1 MKSQFRWV
9 SSVLFAVVCVMCL
22 TSLCLPPISAQS
34 GRKRSSPP
42 VKANTQDGSSS
53 TPRKEEVIMAGAD
66 DPALQDAEVLKI
78 DATLITVPAVV
89 SDSNGYYL
97 PFLRKEQ
104 FRLFEDGTEQDI
116 SFFAPERV
124 PFHVALILDMS
135 GSTVLSAPDIQ
146 TAARAFVN
154 HMRDD
159 DKVAVVTFASS
170 IELLC
175 DFTDDRQ
182 VLENAIERTRSGGST
197 KLYEA
202 VYKTV
207 RNYMRNIEGR
217 KAIILLTDGEDTSS
231 KGVSYRDA
239 IDAVVESDVLT
250 YVIQYPASDW
260 SGQTG
265 APGRPTWFPFPLPWP
280 RRPQGTPP
288 IGWPLQAS
296 FTPPQGR
303 FPQTTQP
310 YYSKDTFLNDLA
322 QATGGD
328 LYQYESMGSLS
339 SVFTHIAE
347 ELR

>member
-1 MKSQFRWV
+1 
-9 SSVLFAVVCVMCL
+9 
-22 TSLCLPPISAQS
+22 
-34 GRKRSSPP
+34 
-42 VKANTQDGSSS
+42 
-53 TPRKEEVIMAGAD
+53 MAGAD
-66 DPALQDAEVLKI
+66 DPALQDTEVLKI

-104 FRLFEDGTEQDI
+104 FRLFEDSTEQDI

-124 PFHVALILDMS
+124 PFHVALVLDMS

-231 KGVSYRDA
+231 KGVSYHDA

-250 YVIQYPASDW
+250 YVIRYPASDW

-265 APGRPTWFPFPLPWP
+265 APGRPNRIPFPLPIPGNPFPLPWP

-303 FPQTTQP
+303 FPQTARP

-347 ELR
+347 ELRHIYVLGYYPTNPVDNGGYRKLKVTVSEPDAKVRARSGYMAQPVGTKD